1 MAALISFSCLNQ
13 WKIRGRVSPLGLR
26 RTRRGSRGS
35 WSSLNETRGLTPSFV
50 RGVFCTDTTHSTV
63 TQVFLLISTAE
74 RKNEDERNWRVAPP
88 ERSVNASSLYSVTYS
103 EREVKLNF
111 VALSLIRKICIT
123 LAAPN
128 AERLAN
134 EV

>member
-1 MAALISFSCLNQ
+1 MYGHDALNRNANFPAHL
-13 WKIRGRVSPLGLR
+13 GRQR
-26 RTRRGSRGS
+26 
-35 WSSLNETRGLTPSFV
+35 E
-50 RGVFCTDTTHSTV
+50 
-63 TQVFLLISTAE
+63 
-74 RKNEDERNWRVAPP
+74 KNEDERNWRVAPP